1 LGTLLD
7 RSILII
13 AKLSKK
19 TIIVRLDFMDNFSN
33 NQPIGKI
40 LQKAHLISPA
50 QIEVALLDQQR
61 YQESNLGELKLG
73 EILAL
78 RGWLKQ
84 ETTDFFVQRWATLL
98 NQEPRKPLGY
108 YLCEAALLTQQ
119 QIYYLLEEQEKL
131 PVRLRLGE
139 LAYLEG
145 WLNPKTID
153 YFVKNLSATRS
164 KQTQVTT
171 FSLAQEHQI
180 IKQYT
185 NGETN
190 FQKLKLNRVHL
201 KNATLRGINLDRS
214 ELEDAC
220 LQSINL
226 NYSSLK
232 SVNLVRANLI
242 QASLKKTDFSNAN
255 LYRANL
261 KRAFLEAANLK
272 NANLQETNL
281 KQASLIKASLEGADF
296 RGANLKGTLFYGASY
311 DETTRFAP
319 EFNPLQEGMKFTG
332 TNFDSQK
339 ILLL

>member
-1 LGTLLD
+1 
-7 RSILII
+7 
-13 AKLSKK
+13 
-19 TIIVRLDFMDNFSN
+19 MDNFSH
-33 NQPIGKI
+33 NQPIGEI
-40 LQKAHLISPA
+40 LRKAHLISPA
-50 QIEVALLDQQR
+50 QIEVALRDQQR
-61 YQESNLGELKLG
+61 YQELNLGDLKLG

-84 ETTDFFVQRWATLL
+84 ETTDFFVQKWNILL

-108 YLCEAALLTQQ
+108 YLCEAALLNQQ
-119 QIYYLLEEQEKL
+119 QIYYLLEEQQKL

-153 YFVKNLSATRS
+153 YFVKNLSATKS
-164 KQTQVTT
+164 LQTQVTT

-190 FQKLKLNRVHL
+190 FQKLKLNGVQL
-201 KNATLRGINLDRS
+201 KNATLKGIKLDRS
-214 ELEDAC
+214 ELEAAY
-220 LQSINL
+220 LPNINL

-232 SVNLVRANLI
+232 SVNLVRADLA
-242 QASLKKTDFSNAN
+242 QASLKKTDFRGAN
-255 LYRANL
+255 LYRTNL

-272 NANLQETNL
+272 NANLQEANL
-281 KQASLIKASLEGADF
+281 KQASLIKASLEGTDF

-311 DETTRFAP
+311 DETTRFDSK
-319 EFNPLQEGMKFTG
+319 FNPLQAGMKFTG
-332 TNFDSQK
+332 TSFDSQK

>member
-1 LGTLLD
+1 
-7 RSILII
+7 
-13 AKLSKK
+13 
-19 TIIVRLDFMDNFSN
+19 MNNFFQT
-33 NQPIGKI
+33 QPIGEI

-50 QIEVALLDQQR
+50 QIDVALRDQQR
-61 YQESNLGELKLG
+61 YQELNLGNLKLG

-84 ETTDFFVQRWATLL
+84 ETTDFFVERWATLL
-98 NQEPRKPLGY
+98 NQKPRQPLGY
-108 YLCEAALLTQQ
+108 YLCEAALLSQQ
-119 QIYYLLEEQEKL
+119 QICYLLEEQQKL
-131 PVRLRLGE
+131 PVKLRLGE

-145 WLNPKTID
+145 WLKPKTID
-153 YFVKNLSATRS
+153 YFVKNLSAAKS
-164 KQTQVTT
+164 QPTQATT

-190 FQKLKLNRVHL
+190 FQQLKLNGIQL

-214 ELEDAC
+214 ELEGAC
-220 LQSINL
+220 LPNINL

-232 SVNLVRANLI
+232 SVNLVKANLA
-242 QASLKKTDFSNAN
+242 QASLKKTDLRGAN
-255 LYRANL
+255 LYRASL
-261 KRAFLEAANLK
+261 KRAFLEAANLQ
-272 NANLQETNL
+272 NANLQKTNL
-281 KQASLIKASLEGADF
+281 KQASLIKASLEGADL
-296 RGANLKGTLFYGASY
+296 REANLKGTLFYGASY

-332 TNFDSQK
+332 TNSDSHK